1 MNFDNMEPDYKKD
14 EESDLQKMA
23 RQTNKNVFL
32 AVTAGVFISLG
43 FAAIILLLISSMR
56 MVQEEIL
63 MELQSLQRFRIRCR
77 TSTTLTM

>member
-43 FAAIILLLISSMR
+43 FAAIIFIVFIKHGIYYS
-56 MVQEEIL
+56 
-63 MELQSLQRFRIRCR
+63 
-77 TSTTLTM
+77 